1 MEKNV
6 ATRLE
11 DLNLINRFLFDE
23 VMEDRE
29 SYQATVSIL
38 LGEDIELMDG
48 PETEKEL
55 RVSPELRE
63 IRLDVVSMDKS
74 RKLYYTE
81 MQQKDTKNLKRRSR
95 YYQAQLDVSL
105 LEPGSKDFNL
115 LNDSCLI
122 LVAPFDIF
130 ERGLYRYTFATFCK
144 ECPDLKLEDGATR
157 VFINTRGKNKWV
169 FSQEFLD
176 FMEYLTNTTD
186 EVAEKTESCRI
197 KRIHEQVK
205 RIRLSEKMGVKYMQL
220 WEEKAYIREE
230 GYEEGYDEGYEEGIG
245 QGITQGIERGIVQG
259 IKQGIEQGVARGQ
272 SEGDEKRLIK
282 IVCKKLGKGKT
293 LQEIA
298 DAVEEGLGLIE
309 KICLAAQEEA
319 PEYNCDKIYARL
331 HEWE

>member
-63 IRLDVVSMDKS
+63 IRLDVVSMDRS
-74 RKLYYTE
+74 GKLYYTE
-81 MQQKDTKNLKRRSR
+81 MQQKDTKNLRRRSR

-105 LEPGSKDFNL
+105 LAPGSKDFNL

-157 VFINTRGKNKWV
+157 VFINTKGKNKWA
-169 FSQEFLD
+169 FTQEFLD

-186 EVAEKTESCRI
+186 EVAEKTESYRI

-230 GYEEGYDEGYEEGIG
+230 GL
-245 QGITQGIERGIVQG
+245 
-259 IKQGIEQGVARGQ
+259 EQGLA
-272 SEGDEKRLIK
+272 EGRDKHLIN
-282 IVCKKLGKGKT
+282 IICKKLAKAKS
-293 LQEIA
+293 LDQIA
-298 DAVEEGLGLIE
+298 DEVEESLELVE
-309 KICLAAQEEA
+309 KICLAAQKEA
-319 PEYNCDKIYARL
+319 PAYDCNKIYMRL
-331 HEWE
+331 HKGEA

>member
-6 ATRLE
+6 VTRLE

-23 VMEDRE
+23 VMEDRG
-29 SYQATVSIL
+29 SYQDTVSIL
-38 LGEDIELMDG
+38 LGEDIELLAK

-63 IRLDVVSMDKS
+63 IRLDVVSMDRS
-74 RKLYYTE
+74 GKLYYTE
-81 MQQKDTKNLKRRSR
+81 MQQKDTKNLRRRSR

-157 VFINTRGKNKWV
+157 VFINTKGKNKWV

-230 GYEEGYDEGYEEGIG
+230 GL
-245 QGITQGIERGIVQG
+245 
-259 IKQGIEQGVARGQ
+259 EQGLA
-272 SEGDEKRLIK
+272 EGRDKHLIN
-282 IVCKKLGKGKT
+282 IICKKLAKAKS
-293 LQEIA
+293 LDQIA
-298 DAVEEGLGLIE
+298 DEVEESLELVE
-309 KICLAAQEEA
+309 KICLAAQKEA
-319 PEYNCDKIYARL
+319 PAYDCNKIYMRL
-331 HEWE
+331 HKGEA

>member
-6 ATRLE
+6 VTRLE

-29 SYQATVSIL
+29 SYQDTVSIL

-157 VFINTRGKNKWV
+157 VFINTKGKNKWV

-230 GYEEGYDEGYEEGIG
+230 GL
-245 QGITQGIERGIVQG
+245 
-259 IKQGIEQGVARGQ
+259 EQGLA
-272 SEGDEKRLIK
+272 EGRDKHLIN
-282 IVCKKLGKGKT
+282 IICKKLAKAKS
-293 LQEIA
+293 LDQIA
-298 DAVEEGLGLIE
+298 DEVEESLELVE
-309 KICLAAQEEA
+309 KICLAAQKEA
-319 PEYNCDKIYARL
+319 PAYDCNKIYMRL
-331 HEWE
+331 HKGEA

>member
-63 IRLDVVSMDKS
+63 IRLDVVSMDRS
-74 RKLYYTE
+74 GKLYYTE
-81 MQQKDTKNLKRRSR
+81 MQQKDTKNLRRRSR

-157 VFINTRGKNKWV
+157 VFINTKGKNKWA
-169 FSQEFLD
+169 FTQEFLD

-186 EVAEKTESCRI
+186 EVAEKTESYRI

-230 GYEEGYDEGYEEGIG
+230 GL
-245 QGITQGIERGIVQG
+245 
-259 IKQGIEQGVARGQ
+259 EQGLA
-272 SEGDEKRLIK
+272 EGRDKHLIN
-282 IVCKKLGKGKT
+282 IICKKLAKAKS
-293 LQEIA
+293 LDQIA
-298 DAVEEGLGLIE
+298 DEVEESLELVE
-309 KICLAAQEEA
+309 KICLAAQKEA
-319 PEYNCDKIYARL
+319 PAYDCNKIYMRL
-331 HEWE
+331 HKGEA

>member
-6 ATRLE
+6 VTRLE

-23 VMEDRE
+23 VMEDRG
-29 SYQATVSIL
+29 SYQDTVSIL
-38 LGEDIELMDG
+38 LGEDIELLAK

-63 IRLDVVSMDKS
+63 IRLDVVSMDRS
-74 RKLYYTE
+74 GKLYYTE
-81 MQQKDTKNLKRRSR
+81 MQQKDTKNLRRRSR

-105 LEPGSKDFNL
+105 LAPGSKDFNL

-157 VFINTRGKNKWV
+157 VFINTKGKNKWV

-220 WEEKAYIREE
+220 SVR
-230 GYEEGYDEGYEEGIG
+230 
-245 QGITQGIERGIVQG
+245 
-259 IKQGIEQGVARGQ
+259 
-272 SEGDEKRLIK
+272 S
-282 IVCKKLGKGKT
+282 
-293 LQEIA
+293 
-298 DAVEEGLGLIE
+298 
-309 KICLAAQEEA
+309 EEA
-319 PEYNCDKIYARL
+319 
-331 HEWE
+331 HV

>member
-6 ATRLE
+6 VTRLE

-63 IRLDVVSMDKS
+63 IRLDVVSMDRS
-74 RKLYYTE
+74 GKLYYTE
-81 MQQKDTKNLKRRSR
+81 MQQKDTKNLRRRSR

-157 VFINTRGKNKWV
+157 VFINTKGKNKWA
-169 FSQEFLD
+169 FTQEFLD

-186 EVAEKTESCRI
+186 EVAEKTESYRI

-205 RIRLSEKMGVKYMQL
+205 RIWLSEKMGVKYMQL

-230 GYEEGYDEGYEEGIG
+230 GL
-245 QGITQGIERGIVQG
+245 
-259 IKQGIEQGVARGQ
+259 EQGLA
-272 SEGDEKRLIK
+272 EGRDKHLIN
-282 IVCKKLGKGKT
+282 IICKKLAKAKS
-293 LQEIA
+293 LDQIA
-298 DAVEEGLGLIE
+298 DEVEESLELVE
-309 KICLAAQEEA
+309 KICLAAQKEA
-319 PEYNCDKIYARL
+319 PAYDCNKIYMRL
-331 HEWE
+331 HKGEA

>member
-6 ATRLE
+6 VTRLE

-23 VMEDRE
+23 VMEDRG
-29 SYQATVSIL
+29 SYQDTVSIL
-38 LGEDIELMDG
+38 LGEDIELLAK

-63 IRLDVVSMDKS
+63 IRLDVVSMDRS
-74 RKLYYTE
+74 GKLYYTE
-81 MQQKDTKNLKRRSR
+81 MQQKDTKNLRRRSR

-105 LEPGSKDFNL
+105 LAPGSKDFNL

-157 VFINTRGKNKWV
+157 VFINTKGKNKWA
-169 FSQEFLD
+169 FTQEFLD

-186 EVAEKTESCRI
+186 EVAEKTESYRI

-230 GYEEGYDEGYEEGIG
+230 GL
-245 QGITQGIERGIVQG
+245 
-259 IKQGIEQGVARGQ
+259 EQGLA
-272 SEGDEKRLIK
+272 EGRDKHLIN
-282 IVCKKLGKGKT
+282 IICKKLAKAKS
-293 LQEIA
+293 LDQIA
-298 DAVEEGLGLIE
+298 DEVEESLELVE
-309 KICLAAQEEA
+309 KICLAAQKEA
-319 PEYNCDKIYARL
+319 PAYDCNKIYMRL
-331 HEWE
+331 HKGEA

>member
-6 ATRLE
+6 VTRLE

-63 IRLDVVSMDKS
+63 IRLDVVSMDRS
-74 RKLYYTE
+74 GKLYYTE
-81 MQQKDTKNLKRRSR
+81 MQQKDTKNLRRRSR

-230 GYEEGYDEGYEEGIG
+230 GL
-245 QGITQGIERGIVQG
+245 
-259 IKQGIEQGVARGQ
+259 EQGLA
-272 SEGDEKRLIK
+272 EGRDKHLIN
-282 IVCKKLGKGKT
+282 IICKKLAKAKS
-293 LQEIA
+293 LDQIA
-298 DAVEEGLGLIE
+298 DEVEESLELVE
-309 KICLAAQEEA
+309 KICLAAQKEA
-319 PEYNCDKIYARL
+319 PAYDCNKIYMRL
-331 HEWE
+331 HKGEA

>member
-63 IRLDVVSMDKS
+63 IRLDVVSMDRS
-74 RKLYYTE
+74 GKLYYTE
-81 MQQKDTKNLKRRSR
+81 MQQKDTKNLRRRSR

-105 LEPGSKDFNL
+105 LAPGSKDFNL

-157 VFINTRGKNKWV
+157 VFINTKGKNKWV

-230 GYEEGYDEGYEEGIG
+230 GL
-245 QGITQGIERGIVQG
+245 
-259 IKQGIEQGVARGQ
+259 EQGLA
-272 SEGDEKRLIK
+272 EGRDKHLIN
-282 IVCKKLGKGKT
+282 IICKKLAKAKS
-293 LQEIA
+293 LDQIA
-298 DAVEEGLGLIE
+298 DEVEESLELVE
-309 KICLAAQEEA
+309 KICLAAQKEA
-319 PEYNCDKIYARL
+319 PAYDCNKIYMRL
-331 HEWE
+331 HKGEA

>member
-38 LGEDIELMDG
+38 LGEDIELLAK

-63 IRLDVVSMDKS
+63 IRLDVVSMDRS
-74 RKLYYTE
+74 GKLYYTE
-81 MQQKDTKNLKRRSR
+81 MQQKDTKNLRRRSR

-105 LEPGSKDFNL
+105 LAPGSKDFNL

-186 EVAEKTESCRI
+186 EVAEKTESYRI

-230 GYEEGYDEGYEEGIG
+230 GL
-245 QGITQGIERGIVQG
+245 
-259 IKQGIEQGVARGQ
+259 EQGLA
-272 SEGDEKRLIK
+272 EGRDKHLIN
-282 IVCKKLGKGKT
+282 IICKKLAKAKS
-293 LQEIA
+293 LDQIA
-298 DAVEEGLGLIE
+298 DEVEESLELVE
-309 KICLAAQEEA
+309 KICLAAQKEA
-319 PEYNCDKIYARL
+319 PAYDCNKIYMRL
-331 HEWE
+331 HKGEA